1 MIYNGS
7 ASSLFLLDN
16 MMKLFIDTADTD
28 IIKKHYLGGLVDGV
42 TTNPT
47 LIMKSGRDPE
57 AVYRELADFGIPDIS
72 MEVVG
77 TGEQMLLEGLR
88 LHKMFGSVATIKL
101 PCTPEGLYVCKELSM
116 MEVKTNVTLV
126 FSAAQAIL
134 TAKAGATY
142 LSPFVGR
149 VDDQSFDG
157 IKLIEEIAEIYSKH
171 MVRTQILAASVRTV
185 RQVTDSFLA
194 GADIATIPPAVFGK
208 MHNHMLTDNGL
219 AQFEKDWA
227 MVGK

>member
-1 MIYNGS
+1 
-7 ASSLFLLDN
+7 
-16 MMKLFIDTADTD
+16 MKLFIDTADTD
-28 IIKKHYLGGLVDGV
+28 IIKDHYTRGLIDGV

-77 TGEQMLLEGLR
+77 NGEQMLLEGLR
-88 LHKMFGSVATIKL
+88 LHKEFGSVATIKV
-101 PCTPEGLYVCKELSM
+101 PCTEEGLYACRTLHH
-116 MEVKTNVTLV
+116 MEIKTNVTLV

-134 TAKAGATY
+134 AAKAGATY

-194 GADIATIPPAVFGK
+194 GADLATLPPAVMDK
-208 MHNHMLTDNGL
+208 MYKHMLTDNGL

-227 MVGK
+227 SVPKNV

>member
-1 MIYNGS
+1 ME
-7 ASSLFLLDN
+7 F
-16 MMKLFIDTADTD
+16 FIDTGN
-28 IIKKHYLGGLVDGV
+28 IEEIKEANSWGLIDGV

-47 LIMKSGRDPE
+47 LIMRSHKDPDT
-57 AVYRELADFGIPDIS
+57 VYQAIKDIGVQDIS

-77 TGEQMLLEGLR
+77 NGEQMLLEGLR
-88 LHKMFGSVATIKL
+88 LNKEFGSVATIKV
-101 PCTPEGLYVCKELSM
+101 PCTEEGLYACRTLSH

-134 TAKAGATY
+134 AAKAGATY

-171 MVRTQILAASVRTV
+171 MVRTHILAASVRTV

-194 GADIATIPPAVFGK
+194 GADLATLPPAVMDK
-208 MHNHMLTDNGL
+208 MYKHMLTDNGL

-227 MVGK
+227 SVPKNV

>member
-1 MIYNGS
+1 M
-7 ASSLFLLDN
+7 DE

-28 IIKKHYLGGLVDGV
+28 TIRKHYSTGLIDGV

-47 LIMKSGRDPE
+47 LIMKSGKDPE
-57 AVYRELADFGIPDIS
+57 EVYKELADFGIPDIS

-88 LHKMFGSVATIKL
+88 LHKKFGSVATIKL
-101 PCTPEGLYVCKELSM
+101 PCTSEGLFVCKELTM
-116 MEVKTNVTLV
+116 MEIKTNVTLV

-134 TAKAGATY
+134 SAKAGATY

-194 GADIATIPPAVFGK
+194 GADLATLPPAVIDK
-208 MHNHMLTDNGL
+208 MYKHMLTDNGL

-227 MVGK
+227 SVPKND